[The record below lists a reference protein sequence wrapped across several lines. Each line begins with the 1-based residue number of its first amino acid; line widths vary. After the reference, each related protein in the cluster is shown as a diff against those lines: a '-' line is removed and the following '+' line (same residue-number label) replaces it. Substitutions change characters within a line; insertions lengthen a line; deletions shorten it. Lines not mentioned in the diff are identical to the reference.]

1 MDSSTSKGNG
11 SPPLAARSGA
21 DDPSDRRGNRLFR
34 QNGTPIRQR
43 DEKASQHMILILK
56 SALKHGIDE
65 IDILQVWNRYLAQFR
80 EREEPIKYIRIRFD
94 TKVRL
99 LEVGGEIT
107 GDTTKIF
114 HAMPA
119 RPKYTRRIKL

>member
-1 MDSSTSKGNG
+1 MEPVL
-11 SPPLAARSGA
+11 SPVSGA
-21 DDPSDRRGNRLFR
+21 GRADK
-34 QNGTPIRQR
+34 I
-43 DEKASQHMILILK
+43 
-56 SALKHGIDE
+56 
-65 IDILQVWNRYLAQFR
+65 
-80 EREEPIKYIRIRFD
+80 IRIRFD